1 MDLAEIKKT
10 FDDIL
15 SKQDFGDDVPD
26 YEGLGAHIAMLE
38 RMSEVENSS
47 IAVVDLYKKTFLS
60 IKPKY
65 SNVIAFDLNLA
76 FANGPAYYLSFM
88 HPEDVPVVLD
98 TYRRLWD
105 FSLNLPIAERKDYKT
120 IFNFRLRDK
129 NGKYFHFIQQMV
141 TLELDRNGNHWL
153 NLTISD
159 MLPNK
164 ARFNKVNRRIV
175 NMKTGKFFLF
185 DNDFERV
192 PKTVLTQRETEVL
205 GLVSQ
210 GYVSKEIADEL
221 FISVNTVNNHR
232 QKILE
237 KIKVVNTTEAVA
249 YARNLGLI

>member
-1 MDLAEIKKT
+1 
-10 FDDIL
+10 
-15 SKQDFGDDVPD
+15 
-26 YEGLGAHIAMLE
+26 
-38 RMSEVENSS
+38 
-47 IAVVDLYKKTFLS
+47 
-60 IKPKY
+60 
-65 SNVIAFDLNLA
+65 
-76 FANGPAYYLSFM
+76 
-88 HPEDVPVVLD
+88 
-98 TYRRLWD
+98 
-105 FSLNLPIAERKDYKT
+105 
-120 IFNFRLRDK
+120 
-129 NGKYFHFIQQMV
+129 V

-164 ARFNKVNRRIV
+164 TRFNKVNRRII

-185 DNDFERV
+185 DNDIDRV
-192 PKTVLTQRETEVL
+192 PKTMLSQRETEVL

-210 GYVSKEIADEL
+210 GYVSKEIADQL